1 MKDITPPN
9 NKRSIQ
15 NIFPQNKDKDDDST
29 LRSDSVFKKN
39 HRGSKVRD
47 FKIKSDRKEKSK
59 EGYSK
64 ESFDSKSN
72 NSYQSDLI
80 KKRKKKKVLLWLV
93 GSLSLLAVIFIIGFG
108 VSSQFATAEVSV
120 TPMSFEKD
128 LSEDVTAYKEPSSEN
143 LSFETI
149 TVGLNQ
155 PRTVSVEASGEEYL
169 EEKASG
175 LITIYNEFT
184 TSQQVLVKNTRFES
198 PEGYI
203 FRINRNVTIPG
214 MSNSKPGTTQIEV
227 YADEPG
233 SEYNIEP
240 STFTIPG
247 FKGTAQFDGFYAKS
261 SSSMTGGKKGDY
273 PIINEEDLANAEEK
287 LHEDIEKELSENAN
301 ELIPEGFLFFNGAY
315 SIEENIETKTENE
328 NITLDLNAYLHGVL
342 LNEDSLVA
350 YLYREAFGET
360 DSVEVQNWEDLTF
373 KLQNKENIKDAD
385 EITFSVSGK
394 IKFYKTVNTEALA
407 NELAGISI
415 KNTEKIESIFS
426 EESYPI
432 HKAEVVKI
440 SPFWMPTFPG
450 NSEKI
455 KINIEY

>member
-15 NIFPQNKDKDDDST
+15 NIFPQKKDNDDDFNS
-29 LRSDSVFKKN
+29 RNDSFFNKN
-39 HRGSKVRD
+39 DKNSKIRD
-47 FKIKSDRKEKSK
+47 FKIKSNRAEDSK
-59 EGYSK
+59 EDYKK
-64 ESFDSKSN
+64 ESRESSGN
-72 NSYQSDLI
+72 YNYQTNLT
-80 KKRKKKKVLLWLV
+80 KKRKKKKVLLWLF
-93 GSLSLLAVIFIIGFG
+93 GSLSLIAVIFIIGFG

-120 TPMSFEKD
+120 TPMSFEKN
-128 LSEDVTAYKEPSSEN
+128 LNEDITAYKEPSSEN

-155 PRTVSVEASGEEYL
+155 PRTVSVKASGEEYL

-214 MSNSKPGTTQIEV
+214 MSNGKPGTTQIEV

-247 FKGTAQFDGFYAKS
+247 FEGTAQFDGFYAKS

-273 PIINEEDLANAEEK
+273 PIINEDDLAKAEEE
-287 LHEDIEKELSENAN
+287 LHKGIEEELSNNAN
-301 ELIPEGFLFFNGAY
+301 ELIPEGFLFFNEAY
-315 SIEENIETKTENE
+315 SIEENKETKTENE
-328 NITLDLNAYLHGVL
+328 NTTLNLNAYLHGVL
-342 LNEDSLVA
+342 IKEDALVT
-350 YLYREAFGET
+350 YLYKEMFGKTEP
-360 DSVEVQNWEDLTF
+360 VEVQNWKDLTF
-373 KLQNKENIKDAD
+373 ELQNKENIKDTN

-394 IKFYKTVNTEALA
+394 IKFYRTVNTKALA
-407 NELAGISI
+407 DELAGISI
-415 KNTEKIESIFS
+415 KNTEKIESIFN

-432 HKAEVVKI
+432 HKAEVVRI

-455 KINIEY
+455 KINIVY